1 MMNEELPV
9 FDLWEKTV
17 GEILDRTAK
26 FPKTVR
32 FSFSSRIDNLALEIL
47 DAMVQ
52 ARYSTRSD
60 KPAHLQHADICLSRL
75 IVLLRLAHAR
85 GFVGNAGYEH
95 LSRRLTEVG
104 KMLGGWRKSV

>member
-1 MMNEELPV
+1 MNEELPV
-9 FDLWEKTV
+9 FDLWEKMV

-32 FSFSSRIDNLALEIL
+32 FTLSSRIDNLAFEIL
-47 DAMVQ
+47 DAIVF
-52 ARYSTRSD
+52 ARYSARPD
-60 KPAHLQHADICLSRL
+60 KGAHLQHADICLSRL
-75 IVLLRLAHAR
+75 MVFLRLAHVK

-104 KMLGGWRKSV
+104 SMLGGWRKSV